1 MIKLLLA
8 FVAGAATIKAI
19 QSIDVPPNLRYL
31 GWGGPY
37 TDSELRAMGRDEKT
51 GY

>member
-1 MIKLLLA
+1 MIKLILA
-8 FVAGAATIKAI
+8 FAAGAATVKAI
-19 QSIDVPPNLRYL
+19 QSIDIPREMRYL

-37 TDSELRAMGRDEKT
+37 TDADLKAMGRDKDT